1 VGDDTVLAL
10 FRMIATGKG
19 SGIEMERADAVLY
32 VLGRAKIV
40 KVVYYNDQSEALE
53 AAGVVG

>member
-1 VGDDTVLAL
+1 
-10 FRMIATGKG
+10 MIATGKG